1 MGPRA
6 AALAAALAASLQAP
20 AASCPDPDKGGH
32 LTLNASTWTLPCPP
46 RASILSAL
54 HLWGG
59 HCPLPC
65 RSLMCTPNQPTPP
78 APPPGCTPNLSISCS
93 PALSQHRLPPCTGEP
108 GRGTGHMTSSHQG
121 TSRGRPG
128 GVARPPPS
136 ALACSVGCSQ
146 LRACVLSR
154 WLQLRPWTPA
164 YLPTSVTAPGLLL
177 SLPCPGA
184 LPQSRPGASAD
195 SSELLSQPCHPTGP
209 VTLCHLLHSNSRSPK
224 VPYSLPCV
232 RV

>member
-46 RASILSAL
+46 RAPILSAL

-78 APPPGCTPNLSISCS
+78 APPPGCTPNLSISCY

-128 GVARPPPS
+128 GGARPPPS
-136 ALACSVGCSQ
+136 PSA
-146 LRACVLSR
+146 
-154 WLQLRPWTPA
+154 LRPRM
-164 YLPTSVTAPGLLL
+164 LCGLLAARCLCSFPLAPAPTLDPRLPPHL
-177 SLPCPGA
+177 SHRAGPSPVPPLPRCPPAVPAG
-184 LPQSRPGASAD
+184 G
-195 SSELLSQPCHPTGP
+195 
-209 VTLCHLLHSNSRSPK
+209 LC
-224 VPYSLPCV
+224 
-232 RV
+232 

>member
-46 RASILSAL
+46 RAPILSAL

-108 GRGTGHMTSSHQG
+108 GRGTGHMTLSHQR

-128 GVARPPPS
+128 GGARPPPS
-136 ALACSVGCSQ
+136 ALA
-146 LRACVLSR
+146 
-154 WLQLRPWTPA
+154 LRPPPSHALWAARSSAPVFFPA
-164 YLPTSVTAPGLLL
+164 GSSSDPGPPPA
-177 SLPCPGA
+177 SP
-184 LPQSRPGASAD
+184 PQSPRRAFSCPSPA
-195 SSELLSQPCHPTGP
+195 QVP
-209 VTLCHLLHSNSRSPK
+209 SRSPGRGPLLTPLSSCPSP
-224 VPYSLPCV
+224 VTPPAP
-232 RV
+232 